1 VLIEWLGSDEGRRH
15 RDRELEAAGVERN
28 RLRVP
33 AGVDREGRLEGPG
46 PVDDRRRL
54 LLAGEDVAVPPE
66 HDQLAPAGALD
77 GERDQLVVVVVVVLG
92 AGDRD
97 RSDGWNG

>member
-1 VLIEWLGSDEGRRH
+1 
-15 RDRELEAAGVERN
+15 
-28 RLRVP
+28 
-33 AGVDREGRLEGPG
+33 
-46 PVDDRRRL
+46 
-54 LLAGEDVAVPPE
+54 
-66 HDQLAPAGALD
+66 LAPAGALD